1 MMTKNPQLYGLKCG
15 LMRKLHT
22 GIGSTEIKGFTSYA
36 CYGTSSGSG
45 GIMPVLRDNSLGMG
59 KATKLY
65 LIL

>member
-22 GIGSTEIKGFTSYA
+22 GIRTTEIKGFISF
-36 CYGTSSGSG
+36 YGTSSGSG